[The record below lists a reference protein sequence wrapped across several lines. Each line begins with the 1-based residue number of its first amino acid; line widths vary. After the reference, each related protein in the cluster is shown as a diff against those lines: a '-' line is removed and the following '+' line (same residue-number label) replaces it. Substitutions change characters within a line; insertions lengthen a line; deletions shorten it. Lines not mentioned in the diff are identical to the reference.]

1 MSEIGRISGQLLFD
15 NLTREGTDLAFE
27 TSLLYLNVNAKYI
40 GVNSDTPYR
49 TLTVNG
55 TSSTVDLYADTRFS
69 SSELDITVNQIVN
82 ANGDINLSASG
93 LMPQITANIIQ
104 TDNLQFGT
112 NTISTYANDDSINI
126 VVNGTGQLKIQSNVL
141 VDADLHATGDIT
153 FDGNITL
160 GNANTDTVT
169 FGADINSDILPSQ
182 TSYSDN
188 RIITDDFF
196 TITDDNG
203 LSITQ
208 DGSVY
213 SLGSSQLQWKT
224 VYVNTQHSSDLY
236 VTDFSTVSTTI
247 ENLLQIDGNTTIG
260 SSSSNT
266 VRINGQLINSL
277 VPTGSF
283 NLGSLSNRW
292 NNLYADTAYI
302 SGINITS
309 NSVNS
314 TTADANLTFTANGL
328 GVVTA
333 ANLSFN
339 QGTIANT
346 LTGGADQTR
355 SVILKP
361 NGTGQ
366 VQFSGTG
373 AVIFPKGN
381 NGTRALAIPGEVR
394 YNTVLNSYEGFN
406 NSVVNSLYSVYDVAR
421 TTYILPETTP
431 GNADNSLGFY
441 VNNSLKLSI
450 DTNGLSTTRVDI
462 GDIQITDLN
471 IATVANNSDLTL
483 EPYTGGKVNVNN
495 FSISGSDWTNT
506 TVDAVSVIE
515 NNGIYYSQFDGT
527 ALSIPVWTASDPS
540 PVLVEAGMQRYN
552 SVNQILEVYTGTEW
566 VPAGGG
572 VNSTVSEDIVAEL
585 TEIYALIF

>member
-93 LMPQITANIIQ
+93 LMPQITASIIQ
-104 TDNLQFGT
+104 TDNLQLGT

-169 FGADINSDILPSQ
+169 FGAYINSDILPSQ
-182 TSYSDN
+182 TSYSD
-188 RIITDDFF
+188 
-196 TITDDNG
+196 
-203 LSITQ
+203 
-208 DGSVY
+208 Y

-236 VTDFSTVSTTI
+236 VTDFSTVSSTI
-247 ENLLQIDGNTTIG
+247 ENLLQVNGNTTIG

-292 NNLYADTAYI
+292 HNLYADTAVI

-309 NSVNS
+309 NSVTS
-314 TTADANLTFTANGL
+314 TTADTNLTFTANGL

-346 LTGGADQTR
+346 LTSGTDQTR

-381 NGTRALAIPGEVR
+381 TGTRALSIPGEVR
-394 YNTVLNSYEGFN
+394 YNTVLDIYEGFN

-421 TTYILPETTP
+421 TTYILPELTP

-450 DTNGLSTTRVDI
+450 DSNGVSTTRVDI

-506 TVDAVSVIE
+506 TIDAVSVIE
-515 NNGIYYSQFDGT
+515 NTGIYYSQFNGT

-552 SVNQILEVYTGTEW
+552 NANQILEVYTGTEW
-566 VPAGGG
+566 VPASGG

-585 TEIYALIF
+585 TEIYSLIF